1 MADPADGSA
10 ISSALVVGFAV
21 TGRAVAAAL
30 QQHGVAVVACDD
42 GPTDPMRAAAASMG
56 VALIE
61 RPTRDDLAHLVHGVD
76 AVLPSPGIPDAHAVL
91 DIADR
96 SGIPILSEFDLA
108 GLWDSR
114 PLVAVTG
121 TDGKTTVTTM
131 ITSMLSESGRTA
143 LACGN
148 LATPLVEAIADPS
161 VEIFVVEASSFRLG
175 HSRRFRPTVAVWL
188 NFAPDHLDVH
198 ASLAAY
204 EAAKARIWADLDP
217 GSGVAIVN
225 AEDPVVVANRNERV
239 RTITFGSEGSGA
251 DATVGDGVLRLP
263 DGTTLVA
270 VDELARALPHDISNA
285 LAAAVAALA
294 AGAEL
299 EAVRTVLRR
308 FGGLPH
314 RVEFVAEL
322 EGVRWYDD
330 SKATTPHAVTAAI
343 RGFDSVVLIAGGR
356 NKGLDLSE
364 LARSTPPVRAVVAI
378 GEAAAEVAEVFAGRC
393 DTVVIDTNMHD
404 AVAAAEAFAR
414 PGDSVLLSPG
424 CASFDWFG
432 SYGER
437 GDAFAAEV
445 RALS

>member
-1 MADPADGSA
+1 MMSIADVNAMSPKA
-10 ISSALVVGFAV
+10 F
-21 TGRAVAAAL
+21 VAAFG
-30 QQHGVAVVACDD
+30 GV
-42 GPTDPMRAAAASMG
+42 
-56 VALIE
+56 
-61 RPTRDDLAHLVHGVD
+61 
-76 AVLPSPGIPDAHAVL
+76 
-91 DIADR
+91 
-96 SGIPILSEFDLA
+96 
-108 GLWDSR
+108 
-114 PLVAVTG
+114 
-121 TDGKTTVTTM
+121 
-131 ITSMLSESGRTA
+131 
-143 LACGN
+143 
-148 LATPLVEAIADPS
+148 
-161 VEIFVVEASSFRLG
+161 
-175 HSRRFRPTVAVWL
+175 
-188 NFAPDHLDVH
+188 
-198 ASLAAY
+198 
-204 EAAKARIWADLDP
+204 
-217 GSGVAIVN
+217 
-225 AEDPVVVANRNERV
+225 
-239 RTITFGSEGSGA
+239 
-251 DATVGDGVLRLP
+251 P

-343 RGFDSVVLIAGGR
+343 RGFDSVVLIAEGR